1 VEDNDLHMSRG
12 FSKIHRRLPI
22 LAALITLIASGT
34 SYSRQNTRKQA
45 HPDATLKCADRV
57 RLEGKLSERT
67 FYGPPGVGTPAKE
80 AYEKLFLL
88 NLMSP
93 ITVQPVGGA
102 ASEMSSCSKT
112 FRRVRQVQLFFE
124 PAESTEAETMVGKV
138 IVVSG
143 LLDEAHLPSQHT
155 DIIMDVETLSAK

>member
-1 VEDNDLHMSRG
+1 MLRA
-12 FSKIHRRLPI
+12 FPKIHRRMPV
-22 LAALITLIASGT
+22 LAALVILIASET
-34 SYSRQNTRKQA
+34 SFSRQNTRKQT
-45 HPDATLKCADRV
+45 PPVATLKCADRV

-80 AYEKLFLL
+80 PYEKLFLL

-93 ITVQPVGGA
+93 ITVEPVDGA
-102 ASEMSSCSKT
+102 PSVMSSCSKT
-112 FRRVRQVQLFFE
+112 FQHVRQVQLFFDSAKS
-124 PAESTEAETMVGKV
+124 AEMETMVGKV
-138 IVVSG
+138 IVVFG